1 MAKYDKQRR
10 STAAK
15 QGWNT
20 RRGNAAKFSQPDYG
34 IAPITS
40 QSAQDNIEIG
50 AELPVERLALFG
62 NIAGWEDDV
71 KAIDED
77 GYRVIHSCFP
87 VVESVSK
94 LAVRTSK
101 LNWTV
106 VGEGA
111 RADAIREIILQAKG
125 WADMIEWL
133 TWAEVDG
140 VRFMQIK
147 SAPALAGGE
156 PWIVPDFWM
165 GGRKKAK
172 AGGEIQWDGG
182 KRLVLKQH
190 TTSVQNQEAKT
201 LPTWQF
207 IIHRP
212 GAGSNPEG
220 DLNKGVAMYRIAYL
234 WNEALKNTD
243 AHMQLFGIPIRVF
256 KGKMDSVRPT
266 DLASTLTANANKLKQ
281 LRTNKDVSLT
291 DEQMLELIEP
301 KGQGFKDL
309 IEYAMYLEGLID
321 QMFLG
326 NTLTSKTNEATRT
339 GNTETHKSEEDEM
352 AFINGVRIA
361 ETLNRHLIPWI
372 IRKNDLPELADG
384 ESEVYLWPQ
393 DPSEDDEQDIDIE
406 DETPQDVVDGQP
418 SEPAGPDD
426 ESATEPDGVNPD
438 TVAVDD
444 TEEDDDN

>member
-172 AGGEIQWDGG
+172 AGGEIQ
-182 KRLVLKQH
+182 
-190 TTSVQNQEAKT
+190 
-201 LPTWQF
+201 
-207 IIHRP
+207 
-212 GAGSNPEG
+212 
-220 DLNKGVAMYRIAYL
+220 
-234 WNEALKNTD
+234 
-243 AHMQLFGIPIRVF
+243 
-256 KGKMDSVRPT
+256 
-266 DLASTLTANANKLKQ
+266 
-281 LRTNKDVSLT
+281 
-291 DEQMLELIEP
+291 
-301 KGQGFKDL
+301 
-309 IEYAMYLEGLID
+309 
-321 QMFLG
+321 
-326 NTLTSKTNEATRT
+326 
-339 GNTETHKSEEDEM
+339 
-352 AFINGVRIA
+352 
-361 ETLNRHLIPWI
+361 
-372 IRKNDLPELADG
+372 
-384 ESEVYLWPQ
+384 
-393 DPSEDDEQDIDIE
+393 
-406 DETPQDVVDGQP
+406 
-418 SEPAGPDD
+418 
-426 ESATEPDGVNPD
+426 
-438 TVAVDD
+438 
-444 TEEDDDN
+444 